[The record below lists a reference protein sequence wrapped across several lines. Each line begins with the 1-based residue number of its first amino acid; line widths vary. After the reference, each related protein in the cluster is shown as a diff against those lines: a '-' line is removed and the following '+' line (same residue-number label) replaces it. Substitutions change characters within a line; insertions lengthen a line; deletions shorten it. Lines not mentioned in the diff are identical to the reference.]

1 MLRRVSLK
9 QEGYVPSELSSKVN
23 DVRLERIRANWEAM
37 GGTDELE
44 VKG

>member
-1 MLRRVSLK
+1 MH
-9 QEGYVPSELSSKVN
+9 PTALSSEVN
-23 DVRLERIRANWEAM
+23 DIRLERIRASWEAM